1 MPSTPSGSCAVD
13 EVTVADPA
21 TLGLSSPAASAAG
34 TTPMLVAFARTL
46 LLRGCQTSISDM
58 LGPRGPHQATS
69 CSPP

>member
-1 MPSTPSGSCAVD
+1 
-13 EVTVADPA
+13 
-21 TLGLSSPAASAAG
+21 
-34 TTPMLVAFARTL
+34 MLVAFARTL